1 MSVKYILLAVALILV
16 VTSSV
21 FYSPEL
27 AIRMNLFLNRDF
39 TSAFT
44 AVVKEACCSDS
55 NGNPAYMIE
64 LNQAVSVFTLE
75 KSFLGT
81 WRVPKNIL

>member
-1 MSVKYILLAVALILV
+1 MRIKYILLAVALILV
-16 VTSSV
+16 IPFSAS
-21 FYSPEL
+21 YSPEL

-44 AVVKEACCSDS
+44 AVVKEACCSDL

-81 WRVPKNIL
+81 WTVPKNIL